1 MFLKFFKNS
10 LENTSVIN
18 FSGKGEEN
26 LRSSNKKKNDQEL
39 ILVPRSVKE
48 ALTKDINDKI
58 ENEIVKSLSDKIK
71 LNNEEKTCRHC

>member
-1 MFLKFFKNS
+1 MFLTCFRNS

-18 FSGKGEEN
+18 FSGKWEEN
-26 LRSSNKKKNDQEL
+26 LRSSNKKKIDQEL
-39 ILVPRSVKE
+39 ILVRRSVKE

-58 ENEIVKSLSDKIK
+58 ESEIVKSFSDKIK